1 VRLRVEEQGDGSLKG
16 YGFYTGKNRDW
27 EMVNVVQFQARG
39 DQQVADF
46 GDGIELI
53 WTPAADV
60 SGTLG
65 IPALEAA
72 PKTPQIWIYPPT
84 EAADRII
91 VDPIY
96 PPEYKDFILVFPA
109 DSGIAPLYVVL
120 STQLEKNK
128 KRGKEFEEEIF
139 ADYSE
144 DKAESVREV
153 TLKTDSGT
161 RTRLDM
167 IGRDADGKVSCVEC
181 KSSDTA
187 PLTKNQKKAF
197 PEIESSGATVVGK
210 GKPGFPGGT
219 RIPPTRVDIVRPKP
233 TP

>member
-1 VRLRVEEQGDGSLKG
+1 
-16 YGFYTGKNRDW
+16 
-27 EMVNVVQFQARG
+27 MVNVVQFKTRG
-39 DQQVADF
+39 SHQVADF
-46 GDGIELI
+46 GDGVELI
-53 WTPAADV
+53 WTPAVDT
-60 SGTLG
+60 GGILG

-72 PKTPQIWIYPPT
+72 PQAPQIWIYPPT
-84 EAADRII
+84 EAADSII

-96 PPEYKDFILVFPA
+96 PPEFKDFILVFPPG
-109 DSGIAPLYVVL
+109 SGIKPLYVVL

-128 KRGKEFEEEIF
+128 RRGKEFEEEIF
-139 ADYSE
+139 PEFSEEKAD
-144 DKAESVREV
+144 SVCEV

-167 IGRDADGKVSCVEC
+167 IRRDADGKVSCVEC
-181 KSSDTA
+181 KSSETA

-197 PEIESSGATVVGK
+197 PEIEASGATVVGK

-219 RIPPTRVDIVRPKP
+219 RIPPTRVDIVRPNP